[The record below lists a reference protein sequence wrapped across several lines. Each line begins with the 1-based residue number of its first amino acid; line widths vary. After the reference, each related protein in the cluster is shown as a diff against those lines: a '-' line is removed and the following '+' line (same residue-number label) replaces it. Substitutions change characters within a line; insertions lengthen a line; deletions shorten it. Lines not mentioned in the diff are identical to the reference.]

1 MTTPGFISGDEYT
14 DPGPEINACFSQSNA
29 QLRELVAKDKEREEE
44 AALAAKAAEEAE
56 EAEEADGT

>member
-14 DPGPEINACFSQSNA
+14 DPGELVNASFSQSNA

-44 AALAAKAAEEAE
+44 AERLAAEEAKAAEEME
-56 EAEEADGT
+56 EAE

>member
-14 DPGPEINACFSQSNA
+14 DPGELVNESFSQSNA

-44 AALAAKAAEEAE
+44 AERLAAEEAKAAEEME
-56 EAEEADGT
+56 EAE

>member
-44 AALAAKAAEEAE
+44 EDRLAAEEAE
-56 EAEEADGT
+56 DTDGT

>member
-14 DPGPEINACFSQSNA
+14 DPGERINACFSQSNA

-44 AALAAKAAEEAE
+44 AALAAEEAE
-56 EAEEADGT
+56 DTDGT